1 MTILDK
7 LKKYFET
14 TQRKQVLK
22 DWEETKENTKN
33 VNSPTVE
40 QFLLYNVGNCADKEL
55 TQCMIGRDAE
65 CNHPKCPISEED
77 MKNGKYCTLPLYD
90 YRQ

>member
-14 TQRKQVLK
+14 TPREQVLK

-33 VNSPTVE
+33 INSPTVK
-40 QFLLYNVGNCADKEL
+40 QFLLYNVSRQSEQLESGKTCMMCRKEKENDGH
-55 TQCMIGRDAE
+55 TC
-65 CNHPKCPISEED
+65 CED
-77 MKNGKYCTLPLYD
+77 CGGVAF
-90 YRQ
+90 